1 VLKQYNIVG
10 KLIRIGYCL
19 GNSQG
24 VS

>member
-1 VLKQYNIVG
+1 VLKQCNIVG

-19 GNSQG
+19 DNSQG